1 MKRSFYYL
9 ILGIT
14 AVSLS
19 VIGCAH
25 SYSSSSQAEQ
35 ARDALLRTIALDKS
49 GVDVDNDS
57 LLRIAYN
64 YYQSRP
70 ADTLYARCQY
80 YMGLYYTFN
89 DSTKHALDCFRRAV
103 EASERDQDYYT
114 QYLACWG
121 MSSELRMNNPR
132 EALNYAMKSRSA
144 YQKMPQA
151 NKSNEFYLIL
161 EIGRCYDFMNQP
173 DSALLLLKEALSVA
187 HEIKDTVLIGK
198 AYHTISSLFT
208 GMGVSD
214 SAFCYARKAWNVSS
228 VKEGSLYLLLAK
240 CYLEQD
246 SLAQAEELLK
256 ESLQVPLKTTTRYGV
271 YNRLLKIALLRSGS
285 SNAIAYSD
293 SAQAALKQL
302 YYSSEKDNTLYR
314 VDNQQLKTQNTEMAK
329 EYIHSVY
336 WAFSAGLILLVILCS
351 VSMVFWNFRRVSQ
364 KKAAMEKERYQLNM
378 ELAKQHHDHEME
390 LECIKRQNIQE
401 KQKLL
406 MEAKEKQLSL
416 LRDYILSK
424 YNLENYVDE
433 LKKKKDRNN
442 LSDDDWKDMEI
453 LLDKYY
459 PGFIAVLKERHPNL
473 KKSEYRDCM
482 LLMFGLN
489 NQELARFYGIALQS
503 VKQRLLKLKGSL
515 NLENKPFSAREYIQ
529 NFIV

>member
-19 VIGCAH
+19 VIGCTH

-70 ADTLYARCQY
+70 ADTLYARCMY

-121 MSSELRMNNPR
+121 MSSELRMNNPE
-132 EALNYAMKSRSA
+132 EALYYAKKSISA
-144 YQKMPQA
+144 YRKMPVV

-161 EIGRCYDFMNQP
+161 EIGKCFNFMNQP
-173 DSALLLLKEALSVA
+173 DSALLFQKQALSVA

-198 AYHTISSLFT
+198 SYHTISSLFR

-214 SAFCYARKAWNVSS
+214 SAFYYARKAWNVSS

-256 ESLQVPLKTTTRYGV
+256 ESLQVPLKIATRYGV

-293 SAQAALKQL
+293 SAQAAQKQL

-314 VDNQQLKTQNTEMAK
+314 VDNQQLKTQNTEIAQDYM
-329 EYIHSVY
+329 HSVY
-336 WAFSAGLILLVILCS
+336 WAFTVGITLLAILCTLS
-351 VSMVFWNFRRVSQ
+351 IIFCNYRRFSQ
-364 KKAAMEKERYQLNM
+364 KKATIEKERHQLRL
-378 ELAKQHHDHEME
+378 ELVTQKHAHEME

-433 LKKKKDRNN
+433 LKKKKGRNN

-459 PGFIAVLKERHPNL
+459 PGFTAVLKERHPNL

-515 NLENKPFSAREYIQ
+515 SFENKSISAREYIQ
-529 NFIV
+529 NGML